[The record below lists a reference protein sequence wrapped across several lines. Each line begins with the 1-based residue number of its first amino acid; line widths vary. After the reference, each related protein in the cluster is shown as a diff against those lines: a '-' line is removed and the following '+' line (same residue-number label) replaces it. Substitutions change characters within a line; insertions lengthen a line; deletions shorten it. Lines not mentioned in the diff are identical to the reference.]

1 MLYDLWD
8 KMDDDDLCV
17 LIVEIVEDEV
27 ECVVVVFWLLLY
39 IVQIEVGG
47 LKVYFVQVD
56 FGVLLI
62 KIGDLYLFMVEE
74 IGYFLMFLVDDI
86 QII

>member
-39 IVQIEVGG
+39 IV
-47 LKVYFVQVD
+47 
-56 FGVLLI
+56 
-62 KIGDLYLFMVEE
+62 
-74 IGYFLMFLVDDI
+74 
-86 QII
+86 